1 MAKSKKMR
9 MVDAINQAMIDEMRA
24 DETVFLMGQE
34 VAGGS
39 GGTYGASR
47 GMLEEFG
54 PERIRN
60 TPISEMV
67 IGGAAV
73 GAAMNGLKPIAEF
86 MTVNFALLAM
96 DAIVN
101 HAAKIYSMFGGQFN
115 VPVVMRM
122 AASWGQNSAT
132 HSQTFENYF
141 AYIPGLKVVY
151 PGTPLDAYGMLRA
164 AIQDPDPVVFY
175 ESINLYYRR
184 EFAQDM
190 PEDLGTIDLSRNV
203 VAREGNDVSV
213 ITYGRMLPLSLQ
225 AADELEKEGV
235 SVEVVD
241 MRVLRP
247 LDLQPAVDSFKKTNR
262 AVVATDEW
270 RTAGMGGELAA
281 SLYELAFDYLD
292 APIKRV
298 NALEVPNPYNRN
310 LELAMMPDKEDIK
323 KAILEVLE

>member
-1 MAKSKKMR
+1 
-9 MVDAINQAMIDEMRA
+9 
-24 DETVFLMGQE
+24 
-34 VAGGS
+34 
-39 GGTYGASR
+39 
-47 GMLEEFG
+47 
-54 PERIRN
+54 
-60 TPISEMV
+60 
-67 IGGAAV
+67 
-73 GAAMNGLKPIAEF
+73 
-86 MTVNFALLAM
+86 
-96 DAIVN
+96 
-101 HAAKIYSMFGGQFN
+101 
-115 VPVVMRM
+115 
-122 AASWGQNSAT
+122 
-132 HSQTFENYF
+132 
-141 AYIPGLKVVY
+141 
-151 PGTPLDAYGMLRA
+151 MLRA

-190 PEDLGTIDLSRNV
+190 PEDLETIDLSRNV

-225 AADELEKEGV
+225 AADDLEKEGV

-247 LDLQPAVDSFKKTNR
+247 LDLEPAVDSFKKTNR